1 LSTNSNDHD
10 ALPTRSAIVRAAQAM
25 RLLGDVRGFI
35 HLIEAWR
42 SAGEVPEDMQL
53 AQVSALL
60 DLCQTDRAW
69 VRLKDLV
76 EGSDPSDAALKLA
89 ARMFVQRGWPGRA
102 RKPLERVLTNA
113 PKDEDALELLE
124 RASLPVFQLDE
135 PPVSSTSVGLL
146 LPLAEA
152 HLSQG
157 SRLKGQSLLKRL
169 QRAHP
174 ENPRVEDLL
183 WAMDTDW
190 TLSAA
195 QLSALII
202 SSDTPAHPPFDDD
215 DAEATVIGDEPQPVK
230 MVPDEASD
238 DDSDFAFPALFRGAI
253 PEGQRAGTPISP
265 PRASIFDDVTQSTN
279 LADLGALN
287 DAVGAA
293 RRAAGLIGGEEF
305 TEIRR
310 IIRSPNGTPE
320 QESSVDATIPDDF
333 VANTS
338 FNAETPRHTGHNL
351 DVDVEA
357 EDDAL
362 IIITKHERDDDD
374 LSLLELD
381 PNTEAVAH
389 PDAARFLAEAE
400 ELERKAYEEAEQERR
415 RELRKSAIAAAR
427 NTSATSG
434 LARIGLTPGWIAA
447 ILVLFLCVLGVM
459 IFFALAVI
467 GVL

>member
-1 LSTNSNDHD
+1 
-10 ALPTRSAIVRAAQAM
+10 
-25 RLLGDVRGFI
+25 
-35 HLIEAWR
+35 
-42 SAGEVPEDMQL
+42 
-53 AQVSALL
+53 
-60 DLCQTDRAW
+60 
-69 VRLKDLV
+69 
-76 EGSDPSDAALKLA
+76 
-89 ARMFVQRGWPGRA
+89 
-102 RKPLERVLTNA
+102 
-113 PKDEDALELLE
+113 
-124 RASLPVFQLDE
+124 
-135 PPVSSTSVGLL
+135 
-146 LPLAEA
+146 
-152 HLSQG
+152 
-157 SRLKGQSLLKRL
+157 
-169 QRAHP
+169 
-174 ENPRVEDLL
+174 
-183 WAMDTDW
+183 
-190 TLSAA
+190 
-195 QLSALII
+195 
-202 SSDTPAHPPFDDD
+202 
-215 DAEATVIGDEPQPVK
+215 
-230 MVPDEASD
+230 
-238 DDSDFAFPALFRGAI
+238 
-253 PEGQRAGTPISP
+253 
-265 PRASIFDDVTQSTN
+265 VTQSTN